1 MHVSYEV
8 RAGDFSNAGNVSSTV
23 KGIMK
28 KLGITPVDIKR
39 IIVALYEAEVNVVAH
54 SFGGEISCEIEPESV
69 DIVVADTG
77 PGIPD
82 LELAMT
88 EGWSTATPEVREMGF
103 GAGMGLVNISRCVDH
118 MKLESVWGKGTR
130 LKMRLYLDNEHN
142 NVKETEN

>member
-8 RAGDFSNAGNVSSTV
+8 QSGDFTNAGNVSSAV
-23 KGIMK
+23 KGILK
-28 KLGITPVDIKR
+28 QLSIDPVHIKR

-54 SFGGEISCEIEPESV
+54 SYGGQIVCEIEPDAV
-69 DIVVADTG
+69 DISVNDTG

-103 GAGMGLVNISRCVDH
+103 GAGMGLSNIRKNADSLTIDTGPNQPTIITMGFILH
-118 MKLESVWGKGTR
+118 SEANHG
-130 LKMRLYLDNEHN
+130 
-142 NVKETEN
+142 

>member
-28 KLGITPVDIKR
+28 KLGIAPVHIKR

-54 SFGGEISCEIEPESV
+54 SFGGEISCIIEPDSV
-69 DIVVADTG
+69 EIVVADTG

-103 GAGMGLVNISRCVDH
+103 GAGMGLSNIRKNADRLSIDTCENSPTRINMH
-118 MKLESVWGKGTR
+118 FALNEGES
-130 LKMRLYLDNEHN
+130 NA
-142 NVKETEN
+142 

>member
-103 GAGMGLVNISRCVDH
+103 GAGMGLSNIRKNADSLSIDTGAEKPTVITMQFVLREGKVDA
-118 MKLESVWGKGTR
+118 
-130 LKMRLYLDNEHN
+130 
-142 NVKETEN
+142 